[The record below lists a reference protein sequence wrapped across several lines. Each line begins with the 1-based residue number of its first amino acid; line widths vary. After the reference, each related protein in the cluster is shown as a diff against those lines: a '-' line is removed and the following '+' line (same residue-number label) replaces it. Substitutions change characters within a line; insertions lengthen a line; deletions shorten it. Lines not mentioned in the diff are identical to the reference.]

1 MHDHIGQLRSHLYCR
16 SINDFWID
24 QAEGA
29 SMSLMNNF
37 NNQNITS
44 DLPVLYKS
52 NLFSIISY
60 SRINE

>member
-37 NNQNITS
+37 NDQNIAS

-52 NLFSIISY
+52 I
-60 SRINE
+60 